1 MREDEREDRREELR
15 SHRAGDVRVPEAG
28 RRAELPLFAPG
39 RGGRRALIYLIGSGP
54 GDPGLFTLKGLR
66 CLQEAGAVVYD
77 RLAPESLLKYVKPG
91 AELIYVGKKPE
102 DNQAMKQE
110 EINTLLVDLGRA
122 GKTVVRLKGGD
133 PYVFGRGGEEA
144 LALIE
149 AGLPFEVVPGVTS
162 GIAAPAY
169 AGIPATHRG
178 LSTSVAFVTGHEDP
192 TKGRSDVDWSR
203 VADAAD
209 TLVLYMG
216 VGRLREISSGL
227 VSAGRAPE
235 TPLAVIRWG
244 TVPEQRTIT
253 ATLEDIADRV
263 EEANLK
269 PPAIT
274 VIGEVVSL
282 RQAGLDW
289 YERRLLSGRRVV
301 VTRARAQAGE
311 LSAELEKLG
320 AEILEFP
327 TIEVRPP
334 EDFGPLDAA
343 IRDLDSFDWLVFTSV
358 NGVESFVERLAHH
371 GQDLRAVPREARIA
385 AIGPA
390 TAERV
395 REAGLRVD
403 VVPREF
409 RAEALIG
416 ELAGDSLAGKK
427 VLIPRALVA
436 REILPEKLRE
446 AGAEVAV
453 PPAYEPVPSSEG
465 GDELARRLE
474 AGEIDC
480 VTFTASSTVENFIRA
495 LGEKEAGR
503 LLLRARVAC
512 IGPVTADTA
521 RGHDIRVHAEATEY
535 TIKGLVSAV
544 ANLLAADMVEKGG

>member
-1 MREDEREDRREELR
+1 
-15 SHRAGDVRVPEAG
+15 
-28 RRAELPLFAPG
+28 
-39 RGGRRALIYLIGSGP
+39 LIYLIGSGP

-169 AGIPATHRG
+169 AGIPVTHRG
-178 LSTSVAFVTGHEDP
+178 VSTSVAFVTGHEDP
-192 TKGRSDVDWSR
+192 TKGRSDVDWAR
-203 VADAAD
+203 IANAAD

-216 VGRLREISSGL
+216 VGRLREISAGL
-227 VSAGRAPE
+227 VSAGRGPG
-235 TPLAVIRWG
+235 TPVAVIRWG

-253 ATLEDIADRV
+253 ATLEDIADKV
-263 EEANLK
+263 AEANLR

-274 VIGEVVSL
+274 VVGDVVAL
-282 RQAGLDW
+282 RDAGLDW
-289 YERRLLSGRRVV
+289 YERRPLFGRRVV

-311 LSAELEKLG
+311 LSAGLEKLG
-320 AEILEFP
+320 AEVLEFP

-334 EDFGPLDAA
+334 DDFGPLDEA
-343 IRDLDSFDWLVFTSV
+343 IRDLDSFDWLVFTSA
-358 NGVESFVERLAHH
+358 NGVEAFVERLERH
-371 GQDLRAVPREARIA
+371 GLDLRAVPRDAKVA

-395 REAGLRVD
+395 RETGLRVV

-409 RAEALIG
+409 RAEALIE
-416 ELAGDSLAGKK
+416 ELAGDELAGKR
-427 VLIPRALVA
+427 VLIPRARVA
-436 REILPEKLRE
+436 REILPDKLRE
-446 AGAEVAV
+446 AGAEVVV
-453 PPAYEPVPSSEG
+453 PPAYESVPSSEG
-465 GDELARRLE
+465 KDERARRLE
-474 AGEIDC
+474 VGEVDC
-480 VTFTASSTVENFIRA
+480 VTFTASSTVENFVGA
-495 LGEKEAGR
+495 FGEGEARR
-503 LLLRARVAC
+503 LLSGTRVAC
-512 IGPVTADTA
+512 IGPITADTA
-521 RGHDIRVHAEATEY
+521 RGRGIRVDVEAREY
-535 TIKGLVSAV
+535 TIPGLVEAV
-544 ANLLAADMVEKGG
+544 ADLFAADPAKRGE